1 MGAVLQFTLVILA
14 PLAAIG
20 TLVLMALGPFVA
32 GLLIGLWAVVA
43 LVLMLLMR
51 LAGAIHHWRLQHHWR
66 VGHAPIR

>member
-43 LVLMLLMR
+43 LGLMLLMR